1 MQVCGNWGNV
11 KTLLE
16 FIKYSTC
23 LLPLRIKRNSYNC
36 LLSCRLLDTATYETE
51 H

>member
-1 MQVCGNWGNV
+1 MQVCGKRSNV

-23 LLPLRIKRNSYNC
+23 LLPLRIKQSSYNC
-36 LLSCRLLDTATYETE
+36 LLSCRLFGYCYT
-51 H
+51 